1 MLVEACGR
9 LGNHAHVLGREL
21 ENVYVSVSPPGK
33 LEALGGGLGPGSEA
47 LTAGKE
53 DQRRQ

>member
-33 LEALGGGLGPGSEA
+33 LEALGGGLGPGSVA